1 MAYLAFAEAA
11 ETAGNALPLS
21 FKGAAPA
28 PERPQPRPGF
38 SGLEW
43 SVVALAERDPI
54 SSLKEPGRI
63 ATALGTLFGD
73 YRNPKLADPKLE
85 ALRRLAVLTWH
96 YSYRVPESAIR
107 GFLKAGFSLDQYELL
122 AASISSARSKR
133 NAKVSR

>member
-1 MAYLAFAEAA
+1 MAYLAFADS
-11 ETAGNALPLS
+11 AGNALPQP
-21 FKGAAPA
+21 FDGAAPA
-28 PERPQPRPGF
+28 PGRLHPRPGF

-43 SVVALAERDPI
+43 SVVALAERDSI
-54 SSLKEPGRI
+54 SSLQEPGRI
-63 ATALGTLFGD
+63 ATALGTIFGD

-107 GFLKAGFSLDQYELL
+107 GFLKAGFSTDQYELL

-133 NAKVSR
+133 NVRIPR